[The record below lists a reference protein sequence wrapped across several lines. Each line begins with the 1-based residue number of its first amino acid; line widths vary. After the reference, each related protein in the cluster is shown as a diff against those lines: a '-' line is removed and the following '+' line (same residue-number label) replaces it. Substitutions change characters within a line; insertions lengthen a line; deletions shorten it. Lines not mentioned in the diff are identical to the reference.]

1 MGWQRVGLEGGLV
14 WDFDN
19 FKVFFIILGRAE
31 VNQGGRE
38 EKSRDEVGLHKQ
50 IQPVRGWFWWQ
61 VDADGV
67 HQRMQA
73 TGWLLA

>member
-1 MGWQRVGLEGGLV
+1 MLWWQRVGLEGGLV

-19 FKVFFIILGRAE
+19 FIILGRAE
-31 VNQGGRE
+31 VNQGGRK
-38 EKSRDEVGLHKQ
+38 EKSRDEVGLQKQ
-50 IQPVRGWFWWQ
+50 IQPVRGWFWWR

-67 HQRMQA
+67 HQQMQA